1 MHHDC
6 PVKKSHCQFANQ
18 VEWKFELVAGNSSS
32 LLGAQKKNI
41 GNALQSDVTQAS
53 PQEVLMISKLWYL
66 TINTIIFPAFLPQY
80 KL

>member
-6 PVKKSHCQFANQ
+6 PVKKSHCPFANQ

-32 LLGAQKKNI
+32 LLGAHNKNI
-41 GNALQSDVTQAS
+41 GNALQSNVTQAN
-53 PQEVLMISKLWYL
+53 PQEALISKLWYL
-66 TINTIIFPAFLPQY
+66 TINIIIFPAFFPQH